1 MKKTNQDVVGEK
13 CIRNDEGNLA
23 STEEEKK
30 LAWKSHYEKLLNTEF
45 DWDRDSLS
53 EVHPVEGPAMQI
65 KKEWVEEA
73 IRKMKNGKAAGMSGI
88 VAEMVKASGDTGI
101 ELITSLA
108 NQIMKDGVIPQ
119 DWQSSVIVNCFKGK
133 GDALERGNYRGLK
146 LVDQVMKVIERVIDK
161 LLRERIDIDEM
172 QFGFVPGRGT
182 TDAIFLLR
190 QLQEKYLGKRKN
202 LYLAFVDL
210 EKAFDRVPRRVV
222 WWAMRKLGVDEWLVK
237 IVQSMYTNARSRVR
251 VNDSLSEEFSV
262 KVGVHQGSVLSPLLF
277 IMVLEALSIEFRTG
291 CPWELLYADDLVLV
305 AETMEEL
312 VGKFEKWKTGLEDK
326 GLRVNAAK
334 TKVMI
339 SSSEVRS
346 GFEVG
351 RWPCGVCRKGVG
363 SNSIFCQSCKH
374 WVHRKCSG
382 ISGKL
387 RADLQFVCKRCKGE
401 ITDSAVFPASVMY
414 SGGSLEVVENFC
426 YLGDMLGSEGGV
438 ERSVITRVGTA
449 WRKFRELLSLLT
461 SRVLSLQVRGRLYEA
476 CVRSV
481 MLYGSETWAVKEE
494 DLDRLDRNDMR
505 MIRWMCNTSLKDRK
519 SSGELRSRLG
529 IHSIR
534 DVIQA
539 RRLRWFG
546 HLERM
551 EGDNWVSKC
560 RDLVV
565 PGTKPRGRPRKTWQ
579 EVIRTDMR
587 QKNLRPELPQSRS
600 DWKSA
605 INITRPTHASM
616 ENGR

>member
-1 MKKTNQDVVGEK
+1 MKSGGSKNLYLEAKRRARTAVYAAKAEAERNRFADVLRREDQRNEVFKIVKQMKKTNQDVVGEK
-13 CIRNDEGNLA
+13 CIHNDEGNLA

-73 IRKMKNGKAAGMSGI
+73 IRKMKNGKAAGMSAI

-190 QLQEKYLGKRKN
+190 QLQEKYLGRRKN

-210 EKAFDRVPRRVV
+210 EKAFDRVQRRVV

-237 IVQSMYTNARSRVR
+237 IVQSMYMNARIRVR

-291 CPWELLYADDLVLV
+291 CPWEVLYADDLVLV

-312 VGKFEKWKTGLEDK
+312 VGKFEKWKK
-326 GLRVNAAK
+326 GL
-334 TKVMI
+334 
-339 SSSEVRS
+339 
-346 GFEVG
+346 
-351 RWPCGVCRKGVG
+351 
-363 SNSIFCQSCKH
+363 Q
-374 WVHRKCSG
+374 
-382 ISGKL
+382 
-387 RADLQFVCKRCKGE
+387 
-401 ITDSAVFPASVMY
+401 
-414 SGGSLEVVENFC
+414 
-426 YLGDMLGSEGGV
+426 
-438 ERSVITRVGTA
+438 
-449 WRKFRELLSLLT
+449 
-461 SRVLSLQVRGRLYEA
+461 VL
-476 CVRSV
+476 
-481 MLYGSETWAVKEE
+481 
-494 DLDRLDRNDMR
+494 
-505 MIRWMCNTSLKDRK
+505 
-519 SSGELRSRLG
+519 
-529 IHSIR
+529 
-534 DVIQA
+534 
-539 RRLRWFG
+539 
-546 HLERM
+546 
-551 EGDNWVSKC
+551 
-560 RDLVV
+560 V
-565 PGTKPRGRPRKTWQ
+565 P
-579 EVIRTDMR
+579 
-587 QKNLRPELPQSRS
+587 
-600 DWKSA
+600 
-605 INITRPTHASM
+605 
-616 ENGR
+616 